1 MWHIKSRR
9 WVFGLCLLVLLTATS
24 VNAAPIRP
32 EPPIPT
38 TPLFECTGNG
48 DIGPIEKPPDVPA
61 AWVVGDFIWDDLNR
75 NGIQDPGEPGLAGVE
90 CLLCIASRTQPLQ
103 RSMTSSQGF
112 YAFTGVP
119 AGNFF
124 IAVQRLSGY
133 VFSPKDQGNDDTR
146 DSDVNAQ
153 GVSAL
158 FNLGAAGGTTLKWDA
173 GQHRVLYIKVYLPKI
188 MKK

>member
-1 MWHIKSRR
+1 MWHIKRR
-9 WVFGLCLLVLLTATS
+9 AWVFGLCLLVLLTTTG

-32 EPPIPT
+32 EPPIPN

-48 DIGPIEKPPDVPA
+48 DIGPIEKPPAVPA

-103 RSMTSSQGF
+103 RRVTSSQGF

-124 IAVQRLSGY
+124 IAVQRLPGY
-133 VFSPKDQGNDDTR
+133 VFSPKDQGSDDTR

-173 GQHRVLYIKVYLPKI
+173 GQHRAFYARVFLPRM
-188 MKK
+188 MK

>member
-1 MWHIKSRR
+1 MLRAKRCGWML
-9 WVFGLCLLVLLTATS
+9 GLVLLVLTA
-24 VNAAPIRP
+24 VGGNAAPLHP
-32 EPPIPT
+32 EPPGPT

-48 DIGPIEKPPDVPA
+48 EIGPIEKPVDGPL
-61 AWVVGDFIWDDLNR
+61 AWIVGDFIWDDLNR
-75 NGIQDPGEPGLAGVE
+75 NGIQDPAEPGLAGVE

-103 RSMTSSQGF
+103 RRTTSSQGY

-124 IAVQRLSGY
+124 IAVRRLPGY

-153 GVSAL
+153 GVSEL
-158 FNLGAAGGTTLKWDA
+158 FPLGTGGGTTLKWDA
-173 GQHRVLYIKVYLPKI
+173 GQYRVTYSRIHLPLI
-188 MKK
+188 LKK